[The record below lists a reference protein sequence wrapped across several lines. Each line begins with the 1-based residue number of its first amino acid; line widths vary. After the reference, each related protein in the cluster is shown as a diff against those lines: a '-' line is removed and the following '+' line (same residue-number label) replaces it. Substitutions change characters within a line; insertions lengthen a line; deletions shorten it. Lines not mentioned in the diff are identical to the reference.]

1 MIGLVGAHRV
11 GKTTLCME
19 LLKGP
24 YTEVPISISKMQQR
38 MGYISSNQLYDWET
52 RKLIQVGLLTEFSS
66 ILNTSKCATGILRM
80 QKTATAISERTPL
93 DLVGYLLINVPDQLT
108 EEDSLWIKDY
118 ISSCIDLTNE
128 YYERVFLVQPGIAYA
143 HDDKSAGQETIDQLN
158 TIYLSLLIDNR
169 LSVERVI
176 IPEEV
181 TDLKERVQIVVGE
194 RNAKH

>member
-24 YTEVPISISKMQQR
+24 YTEVPISISKIQQR
-38 MGYISSNQLYDWET
+38 IGYISSNQLYDWET
-52 RKLIQVGLLTEFSS
+52 RKLIQVGLLTEFSR
-66 ILNTSKCATGILRM
+66 ILNTGKCATGILQM
-80 QKTATAISERTPL
+80 QKMATAISERTPL

-128 YYERVFLVQPGIAYA
+128 YYERVFLVQPGIAYV

-158 TIYLSLLIDNR
+158 AIYLSLLMDNR

-181 TDLKERVQIVVGE
+181 TDLEERVQIVVGE